1 MAIQNLDLIPRFP
14 KRREIQKLSVNTT
27 VTLNAVPAQS
37 PIPLPK
43 SASKVMTLSAYTRDL
58 SLWGIPRWPFEPKME
73 RIRTLVLDRLGL
85 RDDNPCIVSF
95 ENRTAFKKVYKV
107 IVYQMVKWR
116 EGWEEKKERVY
127 HLSVRYPLQESDET
141 LSEVATMKFA
151 RKLGVPA
158 PRVIAWDANRRNK
171 LGFEWILMRQLE
183 GKCLKDEW
191 EDLSFAQKEKVV
203 KSIAKYQA
211 KLYATSFDDIGNLFD
226 AQDADDYIT
235 DYRYG
240 DFSTSHQISREVRP
254 FVGRLISIAAISDRN
269 SYCSFPNSSSYLEA
283 LLVPIWKELS
293 STLRTS
299 TNEEEM
305 IEAQSLQ
312 KLVQKVHA
320 KILQTFPE
328 AMVSTVL
335 VHDDLSMR
343 NILIDDMGNITGI
356 LGWEDATAMPT
367 WKATQ
372 YPQFLSVE
380 HTQQSSTECQE
391 SIHED
396 VEERIEVVRLRRLY
410 DEEMAKRVVAWKEE
424 INRGKIRRELEFACK
439 FCSVES
445 CVKEIEDWVNALE
458 TNIPIALVK
467 Q

>member
-43 SASKVMTLSAYTRDL
+43 SASKIMTLSAYTRDL

-73 RIRTLVLDRLGL
+73 RIRTLDGIQESLQGYCLSDGKVERRLG
-85 RDDNPCIVSF
+85 R
-95 ENRTAFKKVYKV
+95 EE
-107 IVYQMVKWR
+107 R
-116 EGWEEKKERVY
+116 EGY

-171 LGFEWILMRQLE
+171 LGFEWILMRKLE
-183 GKCLKDEW
+183 GKYLKDEW
-191 EDLSFAQKEKVV
+191 EDF
-203 KSIAKYQA
+203 
-211 KLYATSFDDIGNLFD
+211 FDDIGNLFD

-269 SYCSFPNSSSYLEA
+269 SYCSFPDSSSYLEA

-293 STLRTS
+293 TTLRTS
-299 TNEEEM
+299 TNEQEM

-320 KILQTFPE
+320 KVLQTFPE
-328 AMVSTVL
+328 TRVSTVL

-356 LGWEDATAMPT
+356 LGWENATAMPT

-372 YPQFLSVE
+372 YPQFLSIDE
-380 HTQQSSTECQE
+380 IQQSSTEYQE
-391 SIHED
+391 SIHE
-396 VEERIEVVRLRRLY
+396 
-410 DEEMAKRVVAWKEE
+410 M
-424 INRGKIRRELEFACK
+424 
-439 FCSVES
+439 
-445 CVKEIEDWVNALE
+445 
-458 TNIPIALVK
+458 
-467 Q
+467 